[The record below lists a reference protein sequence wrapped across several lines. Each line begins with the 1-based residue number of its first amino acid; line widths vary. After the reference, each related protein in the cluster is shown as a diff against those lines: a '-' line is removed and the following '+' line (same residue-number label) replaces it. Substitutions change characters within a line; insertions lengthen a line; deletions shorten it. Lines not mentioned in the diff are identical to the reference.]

1 MPVSGG
7 VGFPSGSLLPSG
19 LPSGPVGV
27 TTLPSGPFSG
37 LPSGPLGTTGL
48 SGVGAGTKNEI
59 AIIFNYVQTLI
70 DFFHSV
76 SQTLIKVFW

>member
-7 VGFPSGSLLPSG
+7 VGFPSGSLLP
-19 LPSGPVGV
+19 
-27 TTLPSGPFSG
+27 SG

-59 AIIFNYVQTLI
+59 VIIFNYVQTLI
-70 DFFHSV
+70 DFFHPV
-76 SQTLIKVFW
+76 S